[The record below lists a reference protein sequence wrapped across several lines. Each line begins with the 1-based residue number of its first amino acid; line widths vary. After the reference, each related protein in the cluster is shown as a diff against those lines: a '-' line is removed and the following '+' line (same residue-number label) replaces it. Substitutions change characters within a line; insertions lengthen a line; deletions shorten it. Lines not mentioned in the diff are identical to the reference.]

1 MTAVTN
7 DNCYIE
13 SKAHSTGTWA
23 VWQLSLFLFEMAPAT
38 LVALEAN
45 FTQAVGTNTVATVIT
60 NPPGPTLIKAFSAI
74 LTRNPHKRC

>member
-13 SKAHSTGTWA
+13 SKAHRTGTWA

-38 LVALEAN
+38 LVALEAD
-45 FTQAVGTNTVATVIT
+45 FT
-60 NPPGPTLIKAFSAI
+60 
-74 LTRNPHKRC
+74 